1 MGEADAG
8 WRSSVWKSLKQ
19 NLGGDYSAEVWS
31 PSDQTPS
38 DRAEQSGHYLVI
50 PTIGSKVYSLV
61 PRFPKVRTFR
71 NFLVNISVLACLVDV
86 FVQFL
91 PAVCG
96 PKVL

>member
-1 MGEADAG
+1 MEVTKAKFGWCLPPAEEAG
-8 WRSSVWKSLKQ
+8 R
-19 NLGGDYSAEVWS
+19 

-38 DRAEQSGHYLVI
+38 DGAERSGHHLLI
-50 PTIGSKVYSLV
+50 STIGSKVSSLV

-96 PKVL
+96 AKVL